1 MINRYKGEHMK
12 ITKLYTLLIMML
24 VPVLTYAQ
32 WVHDDTFQAHQDS
45 LKDVHGVAVDGE
57 GKIWIQP
64 YYATETIVM
73 NRDVGADGIPDTLS
87 TRVIYIYNT
96 DGTQASYSPL
106 KVITYADGSADTLGR
121 VWYPDESDATD
132 GGSYEGYSGR
142 GITADS
148 NGDIIISSYNRLYK
162 VDHTD
167 GSGIAMVD
175 PSAGCSLTEA
185 TTDSSNNVYVGC
197 VVGSAGP
204 LVKFGADLTGEETLV
219 TIPGSYSRDMQV
231 SADGNTIWWA
241 GYTNGA
247 IHRFSRDDEFSSFG
261 DADTVL
267 VGMKSESFDIH
278 PVTGHIWV
286 GAGSMNDVPAAPWTP
301 QTWYSFD
308 TSTLGTD
315 NETPLDSI
323 HWEILKGDG
332 PFDDARPRGMD
343 FSADGMTAYVVS
355 FATSG
360 WGSLPTNKS
369 GAQKFNSAG
378 GNSNELINNLPKGF
392 SLEQN
397 YPNPFNPTTNIN
409 YSLQN
414 AGHVSLK
421 VYDMTGR
428 EIATLVNGRMNA
440 GAHTVTFNASNL
452 SSGVYIYALEAN
464 GVRLTNRMTLIK

>member
-1 MINRYKGEHMK
+1 MINKYKGKHMK

-45 LKDVHGVAVDGE
+45 LTDVHGVAVDDE

-64 YYATETIVM
+64 YYATEQHIT
-73 NRDVGADGIPDTLS
+73 ADNDTLNL
-87 TRVIYIYNT
+87 RALYVYNP
-96 DGTQASYSPL
+96 DGTQADYSPISFVEYPSSTEL
-106 KVITYADGSADTLGR
+106 PIDTLFN
-121 VWYPDESDATD
+121 
-132 GGSYEGYSGR
+132 SGR
-142 GITADS
+142 GITS
-148 NGDIIISSYNRLYK
+148 NLGNGNIVVATYNDLI
-162 VDHTD
+162 VIDHKTGEGITRIQPQAGD
-167 GSGIAMVD
+167 GS
-175 PSAGCSLTEA
+175 GCSLTEP
-185 TTDSSNNVYVGC
+185 TTDSAGNIYVGC
-197 VVGSAGP
+197 VVAASQP
-204 LVKFGADLTGEETLV
+204 IMKFAPDLTGEEAVVTLA
-219 TIPGSYSRDMQV
+219 GSYSRDLQV
-231 SADGNTIWWA
+231 SSDGNTIWWA

-247 IHRFSRDDEFSSFG
+247 VYRYSRADEFSSFG

-414 AGHVSLK
+414 AGHVTLK